1 MTHSWLKPPPQSFSA
16 WLKDNPEPDLLAL
29 AKHYGGLGN
38 VPEAVMQTFE
48 AARADWQLKMRS
60 RHLNLETSEPN
71 SEPIYHDESEPG
83 ADIPPEILK
92 KIEAKMRQ
100 RGIMRRPCLKKKET
114 P

>member
-1 MTHSWLKPPPQSFSA
+1 MTHSWLKIPPQSFSE

-48 AARADWQLKMRS
+48 AARAEWQAKVRS
-60 RHLNLETSEPN
+60 RHLNLESEPGP
-71 SEPIYHDESEPG
+71 EPTYHEESEPG

-92 KIEAKMRQ
+92 KIEANMRQ
-100 RGIMRRPCLKKKET
+100 RGIMRRACLKKEK
-114 P
+114 